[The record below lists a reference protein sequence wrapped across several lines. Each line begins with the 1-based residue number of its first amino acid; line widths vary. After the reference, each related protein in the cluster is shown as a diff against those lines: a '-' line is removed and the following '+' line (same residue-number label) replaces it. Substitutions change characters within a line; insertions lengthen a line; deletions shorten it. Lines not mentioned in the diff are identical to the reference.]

1 MILDI
6 SGLDS
11 QVFLAITD
19 TSDRNYVYM
28 CNMQTNVSR
37 WSKNAVDYFGLPGEY
52 MYDAGSIWEQHV
64 HPDDVEVYRK
74 QIDDIFSGRSQKHHF
89 EYRAKNKTG
98 EYVTCT
104 CIGRVLKGDGSRP
117 DLFAGTIENHGI
129 MDNIDATT
137 NLYNIYELSNKILF
151 GIQCRKNICL
161 LMVGVNHFSDIND
174 IYGYD
179 TGNVILKT
187 IAADFLD
194 AVHYQGSVYRMDGV
208 RFAFYFEN
216 KDKEWIT
223 EFYDELKQN
232 IKKQQILNEKPIA
245 ITFSAGAVIL
255 DDNAGIHSVLTGLS
269 YAFSLSKHDRHGELV
284 FFDTDTMDHGRCN
297 LELLETLRHSVLNGC
312 KGFYLNYQPIVSVED
327 ETIIGMEA
335 LLRWKND
342 RFGEVPPGVFIR
354 WLENDACFYELGN
367 WILERALT
375 EGKPIIEKW
384 KDFVINVNIAY
395 PQMER
400 VGFIEALSSILEKV
414 EFPPENLCIELTERC
429 RTLEQN
435 FLTQQIKQIKDMGI
449 KVALDDFGT
458 GFSSLDVLSYLPVD
472 TLKIDRGFVAGIS
485 EKVANQVIVRSV
497 AQCANELGVKVCVEG
512 IEDRELADFL
522 KPYGPGSY
530 QGYYFSRPISIE
542 KLKEKYMK

>member
-11 QVFLAITD
+11 QVFSAITD

-64 HPDDVEVYRK
+64 HPDDIAVYRE

-104 CIGRVLKGDGSRP
+104 CIGRVLKGEGSRP

-216 KDKEWIT
+216 KNKEWIT

-232 IKKQQILNEKPIA
+232 IKKQQILKEKPIA

-284 FFDTDTMDHGRCN
+284 FFDTDTMDHGRRN
-297 LELLETLRHSVLNGC
+297 LELLENLRHSVLNGC

-375 EGKPIIEKW
+375 EGKPIIGKW

-485 EKVANQVIVRSV
+485 EKIANQVIVRSV

>member
-11 QVFLAITD
+11 QVFSAITD

-52 MYDAGSIWEQHV
+52 MYDAGSIWEQHI
-64 HPDDVEVYRK
+64 HPDDIAVYRE
-74 QIDDIFSGRSQKHHF
+74 QIDDIFSGRSQKHHV

-104 CIGRVLKGDGSRP
+104 CRGRVLKGDGSRP

-151 GIQCRKNICL
+151 GIKCRKNICL

-179 TGNVILKT
+179 TGNVVLKT

-194 AVHYQGSVYRMDGV
+194 AAHYQGSVYRMDGV

-232 IKKQQILNEKPIA
+232 IKKQQILKEKPIA

-284 FFDTDTMDHGRCN
+284 FFDTDTMDHGRRN

-312 KGFYLNYQPIVSVED
+312 RGFYLNYQPIVSVED

-400 VGFIEALSSILEKV
+400 VGFIEALSAILKKV

-429 RTLEQN
+429 RTLEQS

>member
-11 QVFLAITD
+11 QVFSAITD

-52 MYDAGSIWEQHV
+52 MYDAGSIWEQHI
-64 HPDDVEVYRK
+64 HPDDIAVYRE
-74 QIDDIFSGRSQKHHF
+74 QIDDIFSGRSQKHHL

-104 CIGRVLKGDGSRP
+104 CRGRVLKGDGSRP

-151 GIQCRKNICL
+151 GIKCRKNICL

-179 TGNVILKT
+179 TGNVVLKT

-194 AVHYQGSVYRMDGV
+194 AAHYQGSVYRMDGV

-232 IKKQQILNEKPIA
+232 IKKQQILKEKPIA

-284 FFDTDTMDHGRCN
+284 FFDTDTMDHGRRN

-312 KGFYLNYQPIVSVED
+312 RGFYLNYQPIVSVED

-342 RFGEVPPGVFIR
+342 RFGEVPPGFFIR

-485 EKVANQVIVRSV
+485 EKIANQVIVRSV

>member
-64 HPDDVEVYRK
+64 HPDDVEVYRE

-104 CIGRVLKGDGSRP
+104 CIGRVLKGNGSRP

-255 DDNAGIHSVLTGLS
+255 NDNAGIHSVLTGLS

-284 FFDTDTMDHGRCN
+284 FFDTDTMDHGRRN